1 MISGTDGQDEVV
13 EPGKKRPNVKFVVIS
28 LMLLLGVYFV
38 FPVLSQWHS
47 AAPRV
52 SLEQVS
58 MARVIRGDLIRDVA
72 VSGKIVA
79 ANAPQLYSTEQ
90 GQVNLR
96 AKPGQQVTLNEV
108 VAVITSPELE
118 AQIKQQQSALEQLKI
133 DSRRGELQD
142 KEAQL
147 DLEKS
152 MNAAQSALNVAKREN
167 QRAELSFE
175 KQVMS
180 EVDLLRSRDDLSA
193 AELQLKHAKKRV
205 QLSKE
210 RLEFES
216 QNREFLV
223 QKEKLILDELLRR
236 QEALEIKAPI
246 SGVVGNWLVAQQNSV
261 AANTPVM
268 SIVDL
273 SEYEAELYVPEFYA
287 DDLGLGLSVTMKV
300 SDANLVAEI
309 ISISPEIKDNQ
320 VQVKARIVSENQVK
334 LRQNQRLNARIEF
347 EKKNNVLMV
356 KRGAFL
362 AATNNQSAYKV
373 TNDQTAQKIQIT
385 TGANSVE
392 YVELLSGVSAGEQ
405 LIISNYDDF
414 DSADLVNLSN

>member
-1 MISGTDGQDEVV
+1 MISGTDGQDEIIKV
-13 EPGKKRPNVKFVVIS
+13 EKKTLNLKMVFWSFI
-28 LMLLLGVYFV
+28 LLLGIYFCL
-38 FPVLSQWHS
+38 PILGQWHS
-47 AAPRV
+47 ATPRV
-52 SLEQVS
+52 DMEKLSV
-58 MARVIRGDLIRDVA
+58 APVFRGDLIRDVA

-90 GQVNLR
+90 GQVSLT
-96 AKPGQQVTLNEV
+96 AKPGQQVSEGQV
-108 VAVITSPELE
+108 VAVITSPELD
-118 AQIKQQQSALEQLKI
+118 AQIKQQKSALEQLKI

-167 QRAELSFE
+167 QRAELSFK

-180 EVDLLRSRDDLSA
+180 EVDLLRSRDELSD
-193 AELQLKHAKKRV
+193 AELQLQHARKRV

-223 QKEKLILDELLRR
+223 QKEQLILDELKRR
-236 QEALEIKAPI
+236 QQALEIKAPI

-287 DDLGLGLSVTMKV
+287 DDLGIGLSVSMKV
-300 SDANLVAEI
+300 SGVQLAAEV

-320 VQVKARIVSENQVK
+320 VQVKARIVSENNVK

-347 EKKNNVLMV
+347 EKKSNVLMV

-362 AATNNQSAYKV
+362 TSTNNQAAYKLSE
-373 TNDQTAQKIQIT
+373 NQTAEKIQIT

-392 YVELLSGVSAGEQ
+392 YVELLSGATAGEQ
-405 LIISNYDDF
+405 LIISDYDDF
-414 DSADLVNLSN
+414 NSADIVTLAN